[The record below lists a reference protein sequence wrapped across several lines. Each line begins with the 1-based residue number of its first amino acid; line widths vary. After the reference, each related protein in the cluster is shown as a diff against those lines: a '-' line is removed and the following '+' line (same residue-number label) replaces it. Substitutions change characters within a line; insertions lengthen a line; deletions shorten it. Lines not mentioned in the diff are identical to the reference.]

1 METNGIV
8 NANNPFLL
16 KIWTHMSKF
25 SNSEKKV
32 ANWILKN
39 HDKICNMSMIEI
51 ANQVGVS
58 DATVLRFC
66 RKSGFK
72 GLFDLK
78 ISSIRDDSDSS
89 KIVYEGVTQED
100 SPEKIA
106 KKIFQSNI
114 KALEDTI
121 SVMDFD
127 AFERAVEFIQKSN
140 RILIIGVGTSGPIIR
155 DMYNKFLRLGISCK
169 AENDSYLQLMEVALM
184 KKNDL
189 VIAVSQSGSS
199 SDPVDTLCEAKKV
212 GANTIVITGNKY
224 SPLTK
229 YADIVLQSIS
239 SESRPETISS
249 RIAQNS
255 IVDAL
260 YVAVAMR
267 NFDTSVQ
274 NEKRIWEAVVLK
286 TV

>member
-1 METNGIV
+1 MDINDGAA
-8 NANNPFLL
+8 ANSSFTS
-16 KIWTHMSKF
+16 KILSNMAKF

-32 ANWILKN
+32 AEWIVRN
-39 HDKICNMSMIEI
+39 PERICDMSMIEI
-51 ANQVGVS
+51 ANQAGVS

-72 GLFDLK
+72 GFFDLK
-78 ISSIRDDSDSS
+78 ISSIREDSDSS
-89 KIVYEGVTQED
+89 KLVYQGVTPED
-100 SPEKIA
+100 STEKIA
-106 KKIFQSNI
+106 KKVFQSNI

-121 SVMDFD
+121 SVMDFK
-127 AFERAVEFIQKSN
+127 AFDKAVRFIQKSN
-140 RILIIGVGTSGPIIR
+140 HILMIGVGTSGPIIK
-155 DMYNKFLRLGISCK
+155 DMYNKFLRLGVSCK
-169 AENDSYLQLMEVALM
+169 AESDSYLQLMEVSLM
-184 KKNDL
+184 EKDDL

-199 SDPVDTLCEAKKV
+199 VDPVDTLREAKQI
-212 GANTIVITGNKY
+212 GANTVVITGNRY

-229 YADIVLQSIS
+229 YADVVLQSIS
-239 SESRPETISS
+239 SETRPETISS

-267 NFDTSVQ
+267 NLDKSVE
-274 NEKRIWEAVVLK
+274 NEKKIWKTILCK

>member
-1 METNGIV
+1 M
-8 NANNPFLL
+8 PDY
-16 KIWTHMSKF
+16 

-39 HDKICNMSMIEI
+39 PDKICDMSMVEI
-51 ANQVGVS
+51 ANQAGVS

-66 RKSGFK
+66 RKSDFK
-72 GLFDLK
+72 GFFDLK

-89 KIVYEGVTQED
+89 KIVYQGVTPED

-106 KKIFQSNI
+106 KKVFQSNI

-121 SVMDFD
+121 SVMDFG
-127 AFERAVEFIQKSN
+127 AFERAVEYIQKSN

-155 DMYNKFLRLGISCK
+155 DMYNKFLRLGVSCK

-199 SDPVDTLCEAKKV
+199 VDPVDTLREAKNV
-212 GANTIVITGNKY
+212 GVKTVVITGNRY

-229 YADIVLQSIS
+229 YADVVLQSIS
-239 SESRPETISS
+239 SETRPETISS

-267 NFDTSVQ
+267 NLDTSVK
-274 NEKRIWEAVVLK
+274 NEKRIWEAVLCK